1 MANQAEKSGESPV
14 SESPSESKAGKKKSA
29 NVQLRGVA
37 SLERLRDRVEVAA
50 HELKRLREENESL
63 RRRVVEFEARPNFGA
78 KGGVTSIEHDPEVL
92 KKKIG
97 GFIEAID
104 RYLERERSRS

>member
-1 MANQAEKSGESPV
+1 MANQAEGTGENPV
-14 SESPSESKAGKKKSA
+14 SESPSESKASKRKSA

-63 RRRVVEFEARPNFGA
+63 RRRVREFEARPNPGTKA
-78 KGGVTSIEHDPEVL
+78 TVSSIEHDPEVL

-104 RYLERERSRS
+104 RFLERERSRT